1 MDKYLEERDRVL
13 DELRRNLL
21 KAQQIMKAQSDSY
34 RRDVQFL
41 VGDMVFL
48 KLRPYRHSSVSNRLN
63 EKLAPRYFG
72 PFEVLEKIGAVA
84 YRLKLP
90 ETTSIH
96 PVFHV
101 SQLKKVVGDQVV
113 ETDFPQELSSDME
126 MMVQPQEVLGV
137 REGKS
142 NSKEDRE
149 VLIRW
154 KNLPG
159 YESTWEPIQ
168 LIRNQFPDF
177 HLEDKVLLWEAGID
191 MNTGQKWGQV
201 LQRRKKK

>member
-1 MDKYLEERDRVL
+1 
-13 DELRRNLL
+13 
-21 KAQQIMKAQSDSY
+21 
-34 RRDVQFL
+34 
-41 VGDMVFL
+41 MVFL
-48 KLRPYRHSSVSNRLN
+48 KLRPYRQRSVSKRLN

-90 ETTSIH
+90 ETASIH

-177 HLEDKVLLWEAGID
+177 HLEDKVLLWEGGID